1 MFMGT
6 DLMMNSA
13 TEITYLAKNFRNFL
27 ETITEGQEVKTM
39 INLKVLGG
47 MIPLKWAILK
57 NIKRK

>member
-1 MFMGT
+1 MMFMGM

-47 MIPLKWAILK
+47 MIPLK
-57 NIKRK
+57 